1 MLRYIYM
8 YPAGGRRRLVSRGLL
23 TGLRRN
29 IPGRWNPCGEPR
41 SNFSPSTTSRA
52 YWKSLKTT
60 NPIESVFDQVR
71 LRINAT
77 RRMRSAR
84 RALYLVFQLV
94 RYAQSR
100 WRRIEG
106 AHLVIKVL
114 DSVRFIDGQEE
125 VKASVNQVAA

>member
-1 MLRYIYM
+1 
-8 YPAGGRRRLVSRGLL
+8 
-23 TGLRRN
+23 
-29 IPGRWNPCGEPR
+29 
-41 SNFSPSTTSRA
+41 
-52 YWKSLKTT
+52 
-60 NPIESVFDQVR
+60 
-71 LRINAT
+71 
-77 RRMRSAR
+77 MRSAR